1 MPIEPPPLPPPFAS
15 LPASA
20 DWRGVLAWSPWLRLL
35 LPLLAALVVGAAFQG
50 SRGLMETSETRYAEC
65 AREMVATGDWMEPG
79 LEFQPHRT
87 KPPVAYWCMAA
98 GMKLFGVNAWGARL
112 PGVAALL
119 LATFAVGLA
128 GRRIWGETAGFAA
141 ALVFSVGLLPFVAA
155 YTVTTDI
162 YLTAAEAL
170 AAAAFLFAATEP
182 DPLRRRRYAVAMWA
196 AWGLGF
202 VIKGPPALL
211 PMLAFIPWN
220 LLQPR
225 ERRVPLGDWRGLLA
239 FVAVAAPWYVAMRLR
254 HPDLLSYYV
263 NVEIVGR
270 VSSDMGH
277 NRAWYKAFREF
288 GPALVLALGLP
299 GLWALKLALHE
310 GGWLRAARWRG
321 LWAGRDLRLLAVA
334 WVVVPMIVF
343 TLSRSKLPLYVVP
356 LVMPLALIAGKVL
369 AERASWRLLRR
380 IVLGTVVVLV
390 VAKAA
395 APHFPSRQNQAPL
408 AASIQA
414 ELATLPAGTPVVLWD
429 EAVNHGISFYLEST
443 RETLCERIAVGE
455 KGKFEQWSVAEF
467 RARYAAGAYPQGAL
481 IVVGFKKRPAFDA
494 ALPQL
499 PLAGE
504 RRERFWHLLRL
515 APQGAEES
523 GTAGR

>member
-1 MPIEPPPLPPPFAS
+1 MPIEPTPTSPRFAS

-119 LATFAVGLA
+119 LATLAVGLA
-128 GRRIWGETAGFAA
+128 GRRLWGEPAGFAA

-170 AAAAFLFAATEP
+170 AAAAFLFAATET

-220 LLQPR
+220 LLQPP
-225 ERRVPLGDWRGLLA
+225 ERRVPLGNWRGLLA

-254 HPDLLSYYV
+254 H
-263 NVEIVGR
+263 
-270 VSSDMGH
+270 
-277 NRAWYKAFREF
+277 
-288 GPALVLALGLP
+288 
-299 GLWALKLALHE
+299 
-310 GGWLRAARWRG
+310 
-321 LWAGRDLRLLAVA
+321 
-334 WVVVPMIVF
+334 
-343 TLSRSKLPLYVVP
+343 
-356 LVMPLALIAGKVL
+356 
-369 AERASWRLLRR
+369 R
-380 IVLGTVVVLV
+380 I
-390 VAKAA
+390 
-395 APHFPSRQNQAPL
+395 
-408 AASIQA
+408 
-414 ELATLPAGTPVVLWD
+414 
-429 EAVNHGISFYLEST
+429 
-443 RETLCERIAVGE
+443 C
-455 KGKFEQWSVAEF
+455 
-467 RARYAAGAYPQGAL
+467 
-481 IVVGFKKRPAFDA
+481 
-494 ALPQL
+494 
-499 PLAGE
+499 
-504 RRERFWHLLRL
+504 
-515 APQGAEES
+515 
-523 GTAGR
+523 